1 MIATATPRH
10 PTTSTRKARQS
21 QLVTTADN
29 ATASPTAELRRDTR
43 QAALEAL
50 WTESNRPRQRNCR
63 RVAAGQSNGFVEVH
77 RSERGTYF
85 TGLQTCGHASCPVCG
100 PKIREA
106 RRIQL
111 KDLVD
116 AHLEAGGSVY
126 LFMLSCSHG
135 PLDSLR
141 DLLNAMD
148 AGRVKAIGG
157 KGGSRWTR
165 DRKTYGIE
173 GTAWFREETLGRNGW
188 HPHYH
193 GLLFTNRELADE
205 EIAALQ
211 GRIYGRFMEG
221 LGSKGRWSHSEF
233 NAIQRVRTADAIPDY
248 LTKQDTSST
257 VAAEMTRGD
266 LKTGSGVSPGSL
278 IRQFAATGDVDLLTR
293 FLEYEAACEGRRWC
307 YVSPALVKR
316 YTGGEA
322 ATDEDLAGAESED
335 LDASTEEIG
344 GVLVL
349 RIELVAWAV
358 LTRRHGAIARIRQL
372 VHAGEIEAAREMA
385 DDALHEGRS
394 AMNKRRDRPLWHRAE
409 TGRQQKG
416 GGTLAHA

>member
-1 MIATATPRH
+1 MIATATPKH
-10 PTTSTRKARQS
+10 PTASTRRARQS
-21 QLVTTADN
+21 QLVTTANN
-29 ATASPTAELRRDTR
+29 ATAPPTVELRTDTR

-50 WTESNRPRQRNCR
+50 WVESNRPRQRNCR
-63 RVAAGQSNGFVEVH
+63 RVAAGQSSGFVEVH

-106 RRIQL
+106 ERVRL
-111 KDLVD
+111 KAVVD
-116 AHLEAGGSVY
+116 GHLAAGGSVY

-135 PLDSLR
+135 PLDRLS

-148 AGRVKAIGG
+148 AGRSKAIGG
-157 KGGSRWTR
+157 KGGSRWAR

-193 GLLFTNRELADE
+193 GVLFTSSELADE
-205 EIAALQ
+205 EIHALQ

-233 NAIQRVRTADAIPDY
+233 NAIQRVRSADAIPDY

-266 LKTGSGVSPGSL
+266 LKTGVGASPGSL

-293 FLEYEAACEGRRWC
+293 FLEYEAACEGRRWR
-307 YVSPALVKR
+307 YTSPVLVKR
-316 YTGGEA
+316 YTESETA
-322 ATDEDLAGAESED
+322 SEEDLDGAEAED
-335 LDASTEEIG
+335 LDAAAEEIG

-358 LTRRHGAIARIRQL
+358 LTRRHGSIARIRQL
-372 VHAGEIEAAREMA
+372 VHLGEIEAAREMA
-385 DDALHEGRS
+385 DDALHEGRA
-394 AMNKRRDRPLWHRAE
+394 AMNKRKDRPLWHRAE
-409 TGRQQKG
+409 AARQQKG
-416 GGTLAHA
+416 GGTLIHA